1 MTRMLLVAACG
12 ALVGLGVWQAAR
24 SLLAREADLGADLAM
39 LFSAPATTRAT
50 PLARL
55 SQRLCTLMRD
65 HGLGGLL
72 RADQVTIAG
81 RGIEAHMTARL
92 LHLLAGAA
100 AGLTLAALT
109 LLAAATPP
117 VLSALIVVGAALAG
131 LALADRPVLRLAKAR
146 RRDAALAT
154 AVYIDLVRILL
165 VGGLPLPAA
174 LGAAADSGHGWTFTH
189 LRRTLAGAR
198 LRGIPPDVAVAELA
212 AAFPLREFTDLART
226 LAAARAGASPV
237 LALESRAAA
246 IRHAESARLRG
257 QEAAV
262 DAQMDLPAAAVA
274 LVFVAFLAY
283 PLLVMI
289 NSSVGI

>member
-12 ALVGLGVWQAAR
+12 ALTGLGVWQAAR
-24 SLLAREADLGADLAM
+24 SLLARKPDLGADLAM
-39 LFSAPATTRAT
+39 LFTAPATTRT
-50 PLARL
+50 PPLTRL

-72 RADQVTIAG
+72 RGDDVTIAG
-81 RGIEAHMTARL
+81 RGVDAHMAARL

-109 LLAAATPP
+109 LLVAAASP
-117 VLSALIVVGAALAG
+117 VLPGLLVVGAALGG
-131 LALADRPVLRLAKAR
+131 LLLADRPVLRLAHAR

-174 LGAAADSGHGWTFTH
+174 LSAAADSGHGWTFTH
-189 LRRTLAGAR
+189 LRRALAGAR

-212 AAFPLREFTDLART
+212 DTYPLREFTDLART
-226 LAAARAGASPV
+226 LAAARSGASPV
-237 LALESRAAA
+237 LALQSRAAA
-246 IRHAESARLRG
+246 IRHADSARLRG

-274 LVFVAFLAY
+274 LVFVAFLTY
-283 PLLVMI
+283 PLLTMI

>member
-1 MTRMLLVAACG
+1 MLLVAACG
-12 ALVGLGVWQAAR
+12 ALAGLGVWQAAWSTR
-24 SLLAREADLGADLAM
+24 AGKPDLGADLAV
-39 LFSAPATTRAT
+39 LFTAPATTRVA
-50 PLARL
+50 PLTRL
-55 SQRLCTLMRD
+55 SQWLCTLMRD

-72 RADQVTIAG
+72 RGDDVRIAD
-81 RGIEAHMTARL
+81 RGVEAHMAARL
-92 LHLLAGAA
+92 LHVVAGAA
-100 AGLTLAALT
+100 GGLGLAALT
-109 LLAAATPP
+109 LLVAVAPP
-117 VLSALIVVGAALAG
+117 VLSAVFVVGATLGG
-131 LALADRPVLRLAKAR
+131 LALADRPVRRLARAR

-174 LGAAADSGHGWTFTH
+174 LSAAADSGHGWTFGH
-189 LRRTLAGAR
+189 LRRALTGAR

-212 AAFPLREFTDLART
+212 AAYPLREFTDLART

-246 IRHAESARLRG
+246 IRQAEGARLRG
-257 QEAAV
+257 QEAAA

-283 PLLVMI
+283 PLLSMI
-289 NSSVGI
+289 NSTVGI